1 MSLFKKILSKIF
13 PDSNSLAEKNENFN
27 PEPEIYNPPEIP
39 EIPKY
44 DKTYDE
50 IIAMDNVILG
60 NIEMLKMYLEDSD
73 LKREKIE
80 VYSSDLGDVLEVDFD
95 NGEKVVVLVSVLCSK
110 RKDDCTYGTEMS
122 DAIKRNGLKIIDIQ
136 IIQKSETDY
145 TINFIF
151 EDERLLLPV
160 T

>member
-13 PDSNSLAEKNENFN
+13 PDSNSLVEKNENFN
-27 PEPEIYNPPEIP
+27 PEPEIYNPP

-60 NIEMLKMYLEDSD
+60 NIEMLKMYLEDSN

-110 RKDDCTYGTEMS
+110 MKDDCTYSTEMS
-122 DAIKRNGLKIIDIQ
+122 DAIKRNGLEIIDIQ

-160 T
+160 S

>member
-13 PDSNSLAEKNENFN
+13 PDSNSLVEKNENFN
-27 PEPEIYNPPEIP
+27 PEPEIYTPTEIP
-39 EIPKY
+39 QY

-60 NIEMLKMYLEDSD
+60 NIEMLKMYLEDSN

-110 RKDDCTYGTEMS
+110 MKDDCTYSTEMS
-122 DAIKRNGLKIIDIQ
+122 DAIKRNGLEIIDIQ

-145 TINFIF
+145 TINFTF